1 MSTVDQKDEEMTDEA
16 KPRSGLEQ
24 HIQTVITVVVG
35 ALLLWTG
42 STLVDIKQEVTTLKV
57 QVVMMQ
63 GQLQSGIDDRFRG
76 SDWRREK
83 EVLDD
88 RFRRIET
95 EIEKHRSVTE
105 KRP

>member
-1 MSTVDQKDEEMTDEA
+1 MTADDKDEEMTTGIT
-16 KPRSGLEQ
+16 PRSGLEQ

-63 GQLQSGIDDRFRG
+63 SQLQAGVDDRFRG

-83 EVLDD
+83 EIIDD
-88 RFRRIET
+88 KFRRIES
-95 EIEKHRSVTE
+95 ELDKHRTNTE
-105 KRP
+105 AKR